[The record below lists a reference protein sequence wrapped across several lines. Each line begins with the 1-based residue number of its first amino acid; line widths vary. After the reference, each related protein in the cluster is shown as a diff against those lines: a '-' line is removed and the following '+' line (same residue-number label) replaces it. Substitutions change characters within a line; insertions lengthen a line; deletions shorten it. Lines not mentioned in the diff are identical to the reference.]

1 LDENTVDD
9 KTVDEREFDEAMMR
23 RALELAHNGAGY
35 VSPNPMVGAIIV
47 GADRRIIA
55 EGWHERFGEAHAEIN
70 ALRNAAGADVR
81 GATMY
86 VTLEPCNHQG
96 KTGPCTEAIIRAGIG
111 RVVVAMR
118 DPNPLVGGKGNQRLR
133 SEGIEV
139 VLGVLEKEARRR
151 NEAYVHHIATGLP
164 FVVVKMAQTIDGFIA
179 LPNGESQWITGE
191 LARRRVHQLRAES
204 DAVMVGFNTA
214 RADDP
219 ALTVRHG
226 VRGRNPRRIVLDADL
241 TLPPTLRLFTDEERH
256 RTIVATSLDAAAG
269 GRADALR
276 GDGVEVLGVR
286 QRRPGELDLEEI
298 LARLGERGIASVL
311 VEGGATLA
319 GAMLERELASKI
331 YLFIAPKLFGH
342 GTTAFRGK
350 PIEHVAD
357 AHQLNIHSVRM
368 VGEDVM
374 VVAYWH
380 GA

>member
-1 LDENTVDD
+1 VESNR
-9 KTVDEREFDEAMMR
+9 VDEQEFNEAMMR
-23 RALELAHNGAGY
+23 RAIEVARNGAGF
-35 VSPNPMVGAIIV
+35 VSPNPMVGAVIV

-55 EGWHERFGEAHAEIN
+55 EGWHERYGDAHAEIN
-70 ALRNAAGADVR
+70 ALRNAGDR
-81 GATMY
+81 DLSDATMY
-86 VTLEPCNHQG
+86 VSLEPCNHHG
-96 KTGPCTEAIIRAGIG
+96 KTGPCTDAIIASGIR

-118 DPNPLVGGKGNQRLR
+118 DPNPLVSGKGNQRLR

-151 NEAYVHHIATGLP
+151 NEAYIHFLATGRP
-164 FVVVKMAQTIDGFIA
+164 FVVVKMAQTLDGFTA

-214 RADDP
+214 RGDDP
-219 ALTVRHG
+219 ELTVRHG
-226 VRGRNPRRIVLDADL
+226 VTGRNPRRVVLDAEL
-241 TLPPTLRLFTDEERH
+241 SLRPELKMFTDDERA
-256 RTIVATSLDAAAG
+256 RTIVVTSSDLVGSERARALGAA
-269 GRADALR
+269 
-276 GDGVEVLGVR
+276 GVEVIGVR
-286 QRRPGELDLEEI
+286 ERRAGELDLDETI
-298 LARLGERGIASVL
+298 TLLGERGIASLL

-319 GAMLERELASKI
+319 GSVVEEELASKI
-331 YLFIAPKLFGH
+331 YLFMAPKLFGH
-342 GTTAFRGK
+342 GTTAFKGK

-357 AHQLNIHSVRM
+357 AHRLNIHKVQM